1 MTHIQRSELR
11 RFMSVCRY
19 TGKDGAPFW
28 TGSAKKA
35 SEESK
40 WTDI

>member
-1 MTHIQRSELR
+1 MCSELR

-19 TGKDGAPFW
+19 TGKAAAPFW
-28 TGSAKKA
+28 TGSAKKT
-35 SEESK
+35 SEDSK